1 MIACWTTDNANILC
15 GSTTPSLVLS
25 SRSESLSDES
35 SGVTRSAG
43 MVTPSLFP
51 FPHSPFVWNHLLKI
65 ERHLFCRGCNHF
77 SVLRKGELCCAGPVK
92 LPGYKTGHSRN
103 SFARNNPN
111 KIRRPIC
118 YVNILVNGSFP
129 FRSAHY
135 PQSKSYPNLPLPPE
149 GEILTK
155 LFRMPPG
162 CFN

>member
-1 MIACWTTDNANILC
+1 MLRRARE
-15 GSTTPSLVLS
+15 TPRVQNRTLSELV
-25 SRSESLSDES
+25 
-35 SGVTRSAG
+35 
-43 MVTPSLFP
+43 
-51 FPHSPFVWNHLLKI
+51 
-65 ERHLFCRGCNHF
+65 
-77 SVLRKGELCCAGPVK
+77 
-92 LPGYKTGHSRN
+92 SRN
-103 SFARNNPN
+103 NRN

-162 CFN
+162 CFNLSPFWISPRGRASGVGTTPVSNFESIPQGRLS